1 MNPSLLFAVF
11 SFILGLILGSFLN
24 VCIYRI
30 PRKKSIVSPSS
41 SCPHCGQA
49 IKFYD
54 NIPVLS
60 FLLLRGKCRY
70 CDHAISW
77 RYPLVEGLCGLLSLS
92 LYIKYGAHFQYILYL
107 IFTLSLVVVTF
118 IDLDHRIIPDLLSLP
133 GVAAGIVVSFL
144 PGTIFWLDSLIG
156 AVAGGGILF
165 LVAVGYERMTGRE
178 GMGGGDIKLLAMIGA
193 WMGWKQ
199 LPMVLLISSFSG
211 ALIGGVFILIS
222 RKGYRMQIPFGPFL
236 SFGALLCL
244 FFGEGILNW
253 YWGLFG

>member
-1 MNPSLLFAVF
+1 MDPSLLFALF

-30 PRKKSIVSPSS
+30 PLKKSIVSPSS
-41 SCPHCGQA
+41 SCPQCGTA

-77 RYPLVEGLCGLLSLS
+77 RYPLVECISGFLSLL
-92 LYIKYGAHFQYILYL
+92 LYIKYGAHFQYIVYL

-133 GVAAGIVVSFL
+133 GLAAGIAVSFL
-144 PGTIFWLDSLIG
+144 PGTIFWLDSVIG

-199 LPMVLLISSFSG
+199 LPMVLLISSSSG
-211 ALIGGVFILIS
+211 ALIGCIFILIS

-236 SFGALLCL
+236 SLGAILCL